1 MHWAHLT
8 TANYEQLRV
17 RVGEVKRPLPP
28 RTMGNPLSVFSKKD
42 EPQEEVIAEV
52 AVANPSFR
60 RTREVQVAN
69 PSFRRGKP
77 EAKPKVSHDNVA
89 SIGESVAMM
98 LHSEFGHD
106 HAEMLGDHMVRGTMC
121 YMWSAAGGT
130 RRHAIGST
138 LSTA

>member
-1 MHWAHLT
+1 M
-8 TANYEQLRV
+8 
-17 RVGEVKRPLPP
+17 KRPLPP

-42 EPQEEVIAEV
+42 EPQEEVAEV

-106 HAEMLGDHMVRGTMC
+106 HAEMLGDHNASFNSHNLTEPSCVL
-121 YMWSAAGGT
+121 SISVNT
-130 RRHAIGST
+130 RSILETQLADMH
-138 LSTA
+138 